1 MANNYANI
9 LQSLND
15 GYTIEELP
23 DLGIRQS
30 EIQAFLQYIDNA
42 GLTVDNAK
50 ALNMYSYNSETILA
64 IKNDTKSAYEI
75 ESDIRASAAEL
86 LEQRGLTT
94 PQINKALGFVED
106 VDYNR
111 PLHQNYAEAKEFFT
125 EHEIPKS
132 ALPTI
137 NTAIKETDTVRRA
150 EDIVSEIDD
159 ALSKSRL
166 SESTDLYRAIR
177 LPGADS
183 SNVLE
188 TLVVDNP
195 GYTST
200 SPEYESSFAKYDDY
214 NVVLKMHAPEGIHGI
229 ALEPFSDYDSVEK
242 EVLLGAN
249 KLEVSSVSDVVNDNG
264 NDKVLIEGE
273 VIDYVAE
280 NSANC
285 EVGGFEFE

>member
-15 GYTIEELP
+15 GYTIEQLP

-30 EIQAFLQYIDNA
+30 EIQNFLQYIDEA
-42 GLTVDNAK
+42 GLTIDNAK
-50 ALNMYSYNSETILA
+50 ALNMYSYNSEIILA
-64 IKNDTKSAYEI
+64 IKNDTKSTYEL
-75 ESDIRASAAEL
+75 ESDIRASATEL

-106 VDYNR
+106 TDYNR
-111 PLHQNYAEAKEFFT
+111 PLYQNFAEAKEFFA

-150 EDIVSEIDD
+150 ESIVSEIDD
-159 ALSKSRL
+159 ALSKSTL
-166 SESTDLYRAIR
+166 SESIDLYRAIK
-177 LPGADS
+177 LPRADA
-183 SNVLE
+183 SNVLD

-200 SPEYESSFAKYDDY
+200 SPEYESSFAKYEDY
-214 NVVLKMHAPEGIHGI
+214 NVVLKMHAPEGTHGI

-249 KLEVSSVSDVVNDNG
+249 RLEVSNVSDVIDNDG
-264 NDKVLIEGE
+264 NDKTLVEGE
-273 VIDYVAE
+273 VVDCVAE
-280 NSANC
+280 ASANC
-285 EVGGFEFE
+285 EVGGFELE